1 MSMSS
6 YLISHNYSLYV
17 LLTGTRKIMAIQG
30 KPGTQSG
37 IVVTQEVYK
46 SFTKE
51 LLSPKEKIALSEF
64 LKDMEG
70 TADSQ
75 SKSKEPTYNPSTKT
89 FTPYEDTGG
98 VMTIGYGFTEINGKK
113 VKAGD
118 TMSLQEAEEYL
129 RNTIDSKALA
139 VETHLRTKYEKG
151 LGDMTPNAKLIAVE
165 KAFNIGP
172 KAFVVGDKAYKLLIP
187 ALFNDDWRTINKEV
201 PVSYKTIDPETGE
214 IKIDPETGKPIMK
227 LNERRNKGIYKNFI
241 ERKLDTLN
249 LLSYYPEYIGKKS
262 LIENQQRAK
271 PDTSDKV
278 EQSDKY
284 KQFEEEARRRKDK
297 VEKGIYK
304 SLPSLLHSIQ
314 TKTIPTDK
322 VKDYMGAYASSEL
335 YKAIKP
341 KIPQIV
347 EDLKIKGKIK
357 DLDEYEFSLLG
368 YKFRQEP
375 DKYSVSGKGFTFTQT
390 DKQKR
395 LEKEFGKKGDITGS
409 IGISK
414 SDVGDEKTIGGQ
426 INIPT
431 HKIKEFITRR
441 KRK

>member
-6 YLISHNYSLYV
+6 YLISHNHSLYV

-139 VETHLRTKYEKG
+139 VETQLQAKYEKG

-172 KAFVVGDKAYKLLIP
+172 KAFVVGDKPYKLLIS

-278 EQSDKY
+278 EQSDKV
-284 KQFEEEARRRKDK
+284 KQFEEESKLNKEKIGRTIYDTIRKAEPHIIRMVETGDLPKEQVKSFMTDAIQAK
-297 VEKGIYK
+297 VGEAVVNKAK
-304 SLPSLLHSIQ
+304 
-314 TKTIPTDK
+314 
-322 VKDYMGAYASSEL
+322 EL
-335 YKAIKP
+335 NVYP
-341 KIPQIV
+341 NFLEQ
-347 EDLKIKGKIK
+347 
-357 DLDEYEFSLLG
+357 LD
-368 YKFRQEP
+368 
-375 DKYSVSGKGFTFTQT
+375 VSGKYKGKEDFSVQAGGFEWKEHPYYRSLSKTFG
-390 DKQKR
+390 D
-395 LEKEFGKKGDITGS
+395 LEGIHGEG
-409 IGISK
+409 GISK
-414 SDVGDEKTIGGQ
+414 SKYDDEKTIGGQ
-426 INIPT
+426 INIPI
-431 HKIKEFITRR
+431 HKIF
-441 KRK
+441 KRSKKKR

>member
-1 MSMSS
+1 
-6 YLISHNYSLYV
+6 
-17 LLTGTRKIMAIQG
+17 
-30 KPGTQSG
+30 
-37 IVVTQEVYK
+37 
-46 SFTKE
+46 
-51 LLSPKEKIALSEF
+51 
-64 LKDMEG
+64 
-70 TADSQ
+70 
-75 SKSKEPTYNPSTKT
+75 
-89 FTPYEDTGG
+89 
-98 VMTIGYGFTEINGKK
+98 MTIGYGFTEINGKK

-227 LNERRNKGIYKNFI
+227 LNERRNKGIYKYFI

-271 PDTSDKV
+271 PDPFWEDPKPILKETSATNFQTDLKYSESDKF
-278 EQSDKY
+278 
-284 KQFEEEARRRKDK
+284 KQYEEEARSKKEK

-304 SLPSLLHSIQ
+304 SLPTLLHSIQ
-314 TKTIPTDK
+314 TKNIPTDK
-322 VKDYMGAYASSEL
+322 VQDYIGAYASSEL

-341 KIPQIV
+341 KLPQIV

-368 YKFRQEP
+368 YQYKHEP
-375 DKYSVSGKGFTFTQT
+375 GKQSISGKGITYTQT
-390 DKQKR
+390 DEEKR
-395 LEKEFGKKGDITGS
+395 LQKKFGKKGGVTGS